1 MGMCCRMDRVFEFD
15 WHFIKNVEVK
25 ELIYNFWLFFQTIML
40 KRLQVMLDC
49 KVINQIFKLST
60 RRMVVPTK
68 DLYNEKFSLYH
79 EGGRDEHYKQ
89 DFSYILN
96 KVVTNKMETHL
107 TSLIKVGMF
116 KQGNKLVPKTSLLS
130 IKTTERR

>member
-1 MGMCCRMDRVFEFD
+1 MDRVFELD
-15 WHFIKNVEVK
+15 WHFIKDVEVK
-25 ELIYNFWLFFQTIML
+25 ELIYNFRLFFQTIML
-40 KRLQVMLDC
+40 KGLQVMLDF
-49 KVINQIFKLST
+49 KVINQNFKLST

-89 DFSYILN
+89 DSSYILN
-96 KVVTNKMETHL
+96 KVVTNQMETHL

-116 KQGNKLVPKTSLLS
+116 KQGDKLVPKTLLLS
-130 IKTTERR
+130 IKTIERR

>member
-1 MGMCCRMDRVFEFD
+1 M
-15 WHFIKNVEVK
+15 K
-25 ELIYNFWLFFQTIML
+25 ELSYNVQLFFQTIML
-40 KRLQVMLDC
+40 EGLQVMLHY

-60 RRMVVPTK
+60 RRMVVRTK

-96 KVVTNKMETHL
+96 KAVTNQMETHL